1 MYNLNTHV
9 SRLRTR
15 RRDVAAAQREVVE
28 ELHRALL
35 EEDQSFKA
43 DFNQRETV
51 FSQMK
56 VSERSHRAGGPD
68 MTGET
73 ARCLW

>member
-1 MYNLNTHV
+1 
-9 SRLRTR
+9 
-15 RRDVAAAQREVVE
+15 VE

-56 VSERSHRAGGPD
+56 VRRRRSHRAGGPD